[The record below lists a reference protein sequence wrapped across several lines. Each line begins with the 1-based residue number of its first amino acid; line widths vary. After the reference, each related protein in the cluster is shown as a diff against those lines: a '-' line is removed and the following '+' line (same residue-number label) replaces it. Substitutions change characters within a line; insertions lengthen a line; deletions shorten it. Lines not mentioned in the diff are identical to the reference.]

1 MVFRIASSPYT
12 HNQRQTSRIMLLVL
26 LAAVPGIAAQL
37 WFFGWGTLV
46 QILLASVSALL
57 AEALVLKLRKQSV
70 AATLK
75 DNSAL
80 LTGLL
85 LAVSIPPLAPWWM
98 VVLGTVFAVII
109 AKQLYGGLGA
119 TLKDNSALLTGLL
132 LAVSIPPLAPW
143 WMVVLG
149 TVFAVIIAKQL
160 YGGLGQN
167 PFNPAMIGYVV
178 LLISFPVQ
186 MTSWLP
192 PHEIAVNIP
201 GFIDAIQVIFSGHT
215 ASGGDMN
222 TLRLGI
228 DGISQATPL
237 DTFKT
242 SVRAGHSVEQIMQYP
257 IYSGMLAGVGWQWV
271 NLAWLAGGL
280 WLLWQKAI
288 RWHIPL
294 SFLVTLALCATLG
307 WLFSPETLAAPQI
320 HLLSGATMLGA
331 FFILTDPVTASTTNR
346 GRLIF
351 GALAGLL
358 VWLIRSFGGYPDGVA
373 FAVLLANITVPLI
386 DYYTRP
392 RVYGHRKG

>member
-12 HNQRQTSRIMLLVL
+12 HNQRQTSRIMMLVC
-26 LAAVPGIAAQL
+26 LAVMPGLAVQL
-37 WFFGWGTLV
+37 WFFGWGTLFQLV
-46 QILLASVSALL
+46 LACVSAVA
-57 AEALVLKLRKQSV
+57 AEALVLKLRNKEIAV
-70 AATLK
+70 TLG
-75 DNSAL
+75 DNAAL
-80 LTGLL
+80 LTGVL
-85 LAVSIPPLAPWWM
+85 LAISIPPLAPWWM
-98 VVLGTVFAVII
+98 VVLGSVFAVII
-109 AKQLYGGLGA
+109 AKQLYGGLGH
-119 TLKDNSALLTGLL
+119 
-132 LAVSIPPLAPW
+132 
-143 WMVVLG
+143 
-149 TVFAVIIAKQL
+149 
-160 YGGLGQN
+160 N
-167 PFNPAMIGYVV
+167 PFNPAMVGYVV

-192 PHEIAVNIP
+192 PHELAATTP
-201 GFIDAIQVIFSGHT
+201 GFLDNLQVIFTGHT
-215 ASGGDMN
+215 ALGADMN
-222 TLRLGI
+222 ALRTGV

-242 SVRAGHSVEQIMQYP
+242 ALRAGHSVGQIMQAP
-257 IYSGMLAGVGWQWV
+257 IYHGMLAGAGWQWV

-280 WLLWQKAI
+280 LLLWKKAI
-288 RWHIPL
+288 RWHIPV
-294 SFLVTLALCATLG
+294 SFLLSLGLCATLG
-307 WLFSPETLAAPQI
+307 WLFSPQTLASPPL

-392 RVYGHRKG
+392 RVYGHRQR

>member
-12 HNQRQTSRIMLLVL
+12 HNQRQTSRIMLLVT
-26 LAAVPGIAAQL
+26 LATIPGIAAQL
-37 WFFGWGTLV
+37 WFFGWGTLI
-46 QILLASVSALL
+46 QLILAIVSALL
-57 AEALVLKLRKQSV
+57 AEGLVLKLRKQSV
-70 AATLK
+70 STILA

-85 LAVSIPPLAPWWM
+85 LAISIPSFAPWWM

-109 AKQLYGGLGA
+109 AKQLYGGLGH
-119 TLKDNSALLTGLL
+119 
-132 LAVSIPPLAPW
+132 
-143 WMVVLG
+143 
-149 TVFAVIIAKQL
+149 
-160 YGGLGQN
+160 N

-192 PHEIAVNIP
+192 PHDIARTVP
-201 GFIDAIQVIFSGHT
+201 GLLDALQVIFTGHST
-215 ASGGDMN
+215 RGATMDA
-222 TLRLGI
+222 LRMGV

-242 SVRAGHSVEQIMQYP
+242 SLHAGHSVEQIMQYP
-257 IYSGMLAGVGWQWV
+257 IYSGVLAGAGWQWV
-271 NLAWLAGGL
+271 NLGYLAGGIF
-280 WLLWQKAI
+280 LLSQNTI
-288 RWHIPL
+288 RWHIPV
-294 SFLVTLALCATLG
+294 SFLLSLTLCATLG
-307 WLFSPETLAAPQI
+307 WLFAPQTFLAPQL

-331 FFILTDPVTASTTNR
+331 FFILTDPVTASTTNK

-392 RVYGHRKG
+392 RVYGHR

>member
-1 MVFRIASSPYT
+1 MV
-12 HNQRQTSRIMLLVL
+12 
-26 LAAVPGIAAQL
+26 
-37 WFFGWGTLV
+37 FGWGTLV

-70 AATLK
+70 A
-75 DNSAL
+75 
-80 LTGLL
+80 
-85 LAVSIPPLAPWWM
+85 
-98 VVLGTVFAVII
+98 
-109 AKQLYGGLGA
+109 A

-242 SVRAGHSVEQIMQYP
+242 SIRAGQSVEQIMQYP

-271 NLAWLAGGL
+271 NLAWLAGGV

-346 GRLIF
+346 GRLMF

>member
-12 HNQRQTSRIMLLVL
+12 HNQRQTSRIMLLVV
-26 LAAVPGIAAQL
+26 LATLPGIAAQL
-37 WFFGWGTLV
+37 WFFGWGTLL
-46 QILLASVSALL
+46 QIILACVSALA
-57 AEALVLKLRKQSV
+57 AEALVLRLRKQQIG
-70 AATLK
+70 AILG

-85 LAVSIPPLAPWWM
+85 LAVSVPPFTPWWM

-109 AKQLYGGLGA
+109 AKQLYGGLGH
-119 TLKDNSALLTGLL
+119 
-132 LAVSIPPLAPW
+132 
-143 WMVVLG
+143 
-149 TVFAVIIAKQL
+149 
-160 YGGLGQN
+160 N

-192 PHEIAVNIP
+192 PFEIAKTVP
-201 GFIDAIQVIFSGHT
+201 GLMDAVQIIFTGHAATGHT
-215 ASGGDMN
+215 MDS
-222 TLRLGI
+222 LRMGI

-242 SVRAGHSVEQIMQYP
+242 SLHAGHPVDEILKSA
-257 IYSGMLAGVGWQWV
+257 IYSGVLAGAGWQWV
-271 NLAWLAGGL
+271 NLGYLLGGIF
-280 WLLWQKAI
+280 LLWQKTI
-288 RWHIPL
+288 RWHIPVA
-294 SFLVTLALCATLG
+294 FLVSLTVCSTLG
-307 WLFSPETLAAPQI
+307 WIFSPQSLASPQL

-331 FFILTDPVTASTTNR
+331 FFILTDPVTASTTNK

-386 DYYTRP
+386 DYFTHP
-392 RVYGHRKG
+392 RVYGHR

>member
-26 LAAVPGIAAQL
+26 IAALPGIAAQL

-46 QILLASVSALL
+46 QIFLAAISAIA
-57 AEALVLKLRKQSV
+57 AEAGVLKLRKQPVV
-70 AATLK
+70 AILK

-85 LAVSIPPLAPWWM
+85 LAVSL
-98 VVLGTVFAVII
+98 
-109 AKQLYGGLGA
+109 
-119 TLKDNSALLTGLL
+119 
-132 LAVSIPPLAPW
+132 PPLAPW

-192 PHEIAVNIP
+192 PHEIAATVP
-201 GFIDAIQVIFSGHT
+201 GFVDAINVIFTGHT
-215 ASGGDMN
+215 SSGGDMN
-222 TLRLGI
+222 TLRMGI

-242 SVRAGHSVEQIMQYP
+242 SLHAGRTVEQVMQYP
-257 IYSGMLAGVGWQWV
+257 IYSGMLAGAGWQWV
-271 NLAWLAGGL
+271 NLAWLAGGVM
-280 WLLWQKAI
+280 LLWKNAI
-288 RWHIPL
+288 RWHIPV
-294 SFLVTLALCATLG
+294 SFLLSLAICATLG
-307 WLFSPETLAAPQI
+307 WLFSSESLASPQL

-392 RVYGHRKG
+392 RVYGHR